1 MDRISPTL
9 KSTGVGHF
17 GPKFRGLP
25 LGVWCLGSAV
35 SEHPRLT
42 NHEIISEEF
51 QPVWSQSTNVSD
63 GQTGSETDDMRSQDR
78 ALHLHRAVK
87 KWKFKS
93 WYAAEK
99 VLPDWQVNLLEMSSL
114 YSHTKA
120 MTLTPLFDCVV
131 NHAGPAVPF
140 LNLWML
146 ADSGWV
152 QCPSFG
158 HRLTSPFAKNFNNQH
173 IILK

>member
-131 NHAGPAVPF
+131 NHTLVQPFHSLISECWPTVAGCNALLSVT
-140 LNLWML
+140 
-146 ADSGWV
+146 GWRHHL
-152 QCPSFG
+152 Q
-158 HRLTSPFAKNFNNQH
+158 RTLTIN
-173 IILK
+173 ILY